1 MKKND
6 ILYNN
11 CCKCSLRATFFLHIA
26 WCIADSLV
34 LLQNTKKY
42 NKKDNLMISTPI
54 FIFTLAVVVVA
65 AALVAWLM
73 QKNAADARGQL
84 QSANQELRR
93 QLEMADNK
101 SQMLVDEN
109 TNLKAQHASASEN
122 ARMLKARVEELNGEL
137 GRLQEEIRELD
148 DVKDALDRD
157 KAGLQAKLDA
167 MTRTRE
173 QLEEESR
180 STFKLVAAELLNHSR
195 KAINEEGKA
204 SLGVLLTPLKEQ
216 IDGLNKELKE
226 YQHKQDVNSQLFGK
240 ELQKMVEANKE
251 ISQEATRLS
260 NALVSN
266 NKIQG
271 DWGEGVLKRILD
283 LSGLEEGINYQI
295 QVTRDSGGN
304 VITND
309 EGAMLRP
316 DFALFMPDGKSLI
329 IDSKVS
335 LTAFVDYANATSPEL
350 QQQALKQHIASVK
363 AQVDLLAKKEY
374 TTQVNNATDFALMF
388 IPSEP
393 AYLAAMQGNQQLWEY
408 AYSKHVVIVSPTHL
422 LSVAQ
427 LLMQLWSRDK
437 QSKNTEAIAK
447 EVMKLMDKI
456 DSFYSDLDKI
466 QNGINAMQNTFD
478 NAKRKLEG
486 KGGIL
491 SKSTKIKQLA
501 GLKTPEIG
509 EGGE

>member
-1 MKKND
+1 
-6 ILYNN
+6 
-11 CCKCSLRATFFLHIA
+11 
-26 WCIADSLV
+26 
-34 LLQNTKKY
+34 
-42 NKKDNLMISTPI
+42 MITTPI
-54 FIFTLAVVVVA
+54 FIITLAVVVVA
-65 AALVAWLM
+65 AALVAWLLR
-73 QKNAADARGQL
+73 KNATDARDRL
-84 QSANQELRR
+84 NSANQELRQ
-93 QLEMADNK
+93 QLQAADGK
-101 SQMLVDEN
+101 TQMLSDEN
-109 TNLKAQHASASEN
+109 ANLKAQHAAASET
-122 ARMLKARVEELNGEL
+122 ARMLKERVEELNTSVTSL
-137 GRLQEEIRELD
+137 KDEIKQLD
-148 DVKDALDRD
+148 DVKDTLDRE
-157 KAGLQAKLDA
+157 KATLEARLDA
-167 MTRTRE
+167 VTRTRE

-195 KAINEEGKA
+195 KAMNEEGKT
-204 SLGVLLTPLKEQ
+204 SLGQLLTPLREQ

-240 ELQKMVEANKE
+240 ELEKMVAANKD
-251 ISQEATRLS
+251 ITQEASRLS

-283 LSGLEEGINYQI
+283 LSGLEEGVHYQV
-295 QVTRDSGGN
+295 QVTRNSDGS

-316 DFALFMPDGKSLI
+316 DFTLFMPDGKNLI

-335 LTAFVDYANATSPEL
+335 LTAFVDYANATSAEE
-350 QQQALKQHIASVK
+350 QEQSLKQHIASVK

-374 TTQVNNATDFALMF
+374 TKQVNNATDFALMF

-447 EVMKLMDKI
+447 EVMKLMDKV
-456 DSFYSDLDKI
+456 DAFYTDLEKI
-466 QNGINAMQNTFD
+466 QNGINAMQNTYD
-478 NAKRKLEG
+478 SAKRKLEG

-491 SKSTKIKQLA
+491 SKSARIKELA
-501 GLKTPEIG
+501 GLKASELTE
-509 EGGE
+509 

>member
-1 MKKND
+1 
-6 ILYNN
+6 
-11 CCKCSLRATFFLHIA
+11 
-26 WCIADSLV
+26 
-34 LLQNTKKY
+34 
-42 NKKDNLMISTPI
+42 MISTPI
-54 FIFTLAVVVVA
+54 FIITLAVVVVA
-65 AALVAWLM
+65 AALVAWLLR
-73 QKNAADARGQL
+73 KNATDASDRL
-84 QSANQELRR
+84 NSANQELRQ
-93 QLEMADNK
+93 QLQAADGK
-101 SQMLVDEN
+101 TQMLSDEN
-109 TNLKAQHASASEN
+109 ANLKAQHAAASET
-122 ARMLKARVEELNGEL
+122 ARMLKERVEELNTSVTSL
-137 GRLQEEIRELD
+137 KDEIKQLD
-148 DVKDALDRD
+148 DVKDTLDRE
-157 KAGLQAKLDA
+157 KATLEARLDA
-167 MTRTRE
+167 VTRTRE

-195 KAINEEGKA
+195 KAMNEEGKT
-204 SLGVLLTPLKEQ
+204 SLGQLLTPLREQ

-240 ELQKMVEANKE
+240 ELEKMVAANKD
-251 ISQEATRLS
+251 ITQEASRLS

-283 LSGLEEGINYQI
+283 LSGLEEGVHYQV
-295 QVTRDSGGN
+295 QVTRNSDGS

-316 DFALFMPDGKSLI
+316 DFTLFMPDGKNLI

-335 LTAFVDYANATSPEL
+335 LTAFVDYANATSAEE
-350 QQQALKQHIASVK
+350 QEQSLKQHIASVK

-374 TTQVNNATDFALMF
+374 TKQVNNATDFALMF

-447 EVMKLMDKI
+447 EVMKLMDKV
-456 DSFYSDLDKI
+456 DAFYTDLEKI
-466 QNGINAMQNTFD
+466 QNGINAMQNTYD
-478 NAKRKLEG
+478 SAKRKLEG

-491 SKSTKIKQLA
+491 SKSARIKELA
-501 GLKTPEIG
+501 GLKASELTE
-509 EGGE
+509 

>member
-1 MKKND
+1 
-6 ILYNN
+6 
-11 CCKCSLRATFFLHIA
+11 
-26 WCIADSLV
+26 
-34 LLQNTKKY
+34 
-42 NKKDNLMISTPI
+42 MISTPI
-54 FIFTLAVVVVA
+54 FIITLAVVVVA
-65 AALVAWLM
+65 AALVAWLLR
-73 QKNAADARGQL
+73 KNATDARDRL
-84 QSANQELRR
+84 NSANQELRQ
-93 QLEMADNK
+93 QLQAADGK
-101 SQMLVDEN
+101 TQMLSDEN
-109 TNLKAQHASASEN
+109 ANLKAQHAAASET
-122 ARMLKARVEELNGEL
+122 ARMLKERVEELNTSVTSL
-137 GRLQEEIRELD
+137 KDEIKQLD
-148 DVKDALDRD
+148 DVKDTLDRE
-157 KAGLQAKLDA
+157 KATLEARLDA
-167 MTRTRE
+167 VTRTRE

-195 KAINEEGKA
+195 KAMNEEGKT
-204 SLGVLLTPLKEQ
+204 SLGQLLTPLREQ

-240 ELQKMVEANKE
+240 ELEKMVAANKE
-251 ISQEATRLS
+251 ITQEASRLS

-283 LSGLEEGINYQI
+283 LSGLEEGVHYQV
-295 QVTRDSGGN
+295 QVTRNSDGS

-316 DFALFMPDGKSLI
+316 DFTLFMPDGKNLI

-335 LTAFVDYANATSPEL
+335 LTAFVDYANATSAEE
-350 QQQALKQHIASVK
+350 QEQSLKQHIASVK

-374 TTQVNNATDFALMF
+374 TKQVNNATDFALMF

-447 EVMKLMDKI
+447 EVMKLMDKV
-456 DSFYSDLDKI
+456 DAFYTDLEKI
-466 QNGINAMQNTFD
+466 QNGINAMQNTYD
-478 NAKRKLEG
+478 SAKRKLEG

-491 SKSTKIKQLA
+491 SKSARIKELA
-501 GLKTPEIG
+501 GLKASELTE
-509 EGGE
+509 

>member
-1 MKKND
+1 
-6 ILYNN
+6 
-11 CCKCSLRATFFLHIA
+11 
-26 WCIADSLV
+26 
-34 LLQNTKKY
+34 
-42 NKKDNLMISTPI
+42 MISTPI
-54 FIFTLAVVVVA
+54 FIITLAVVVVA
-65 AALVAWLM
+65 AALVAWLLR
-73 QKNAADARGQL
+73 KNATDARDRL
-84 QSANQELRR
+84 NSANQELRQ
-93 QLEMADNK
+93 QLQAADGK
-101 SQMLVDEN
+101 TQMLSDEN
-109 TNLKAQHASASEN
+109 ANLKAQHAAASET
-122 ARMLKARVEELNGEL
+122 ARMLKERVEELNTSVTSL
-137 GRLQEEIRELD
+137 KDEIKQLD
-148 DVKDALDRD
+148 DVKDTLDRE
-157 KAGLQAKLDA
+157 KATLEARLDA
-167 MTRTRE
+167 VTRTRE

-195 KAINEEGKA
+195 KAMNEEGKT
-204 SLGVLLTPLKEQ
+204 SLGQLLTPLREQ

-226 YQHKQDVNSQLFGK
+226 YQHKQDVNSQLFGQ
-240 ELQKMVEANKE
+240 ELEKMVAANKE
-251 ISQEATRLS
+251 ITQEASRLS

-283 LSGLEEGINYQI
+283 LSGLEEGVHYQV
-295 QVTRDSGGN
+295 QVTRNSDGS

-316 DFALFMPDGKSLI
+316 DFTLFMPDGKNLI

-335 LTAFVDYANATSPEL
+335 LTAFVDYANATSAEE
-350 QQQALKQHIASVK
+350 QEQSLKQHIASVK

-374 TTQVNNATDFALMF
+374 TKQVNNATDFALMF

-447 EVMKLMDKI
+447 EVMKLMDKV
-456 DSFYSDLDKI
+456 DAFYTDLEKI
-466 QNGINAMQNTFD
+466 QNGINAMQNTYD
-478 NAKRKLEG
+478 SAKRKLEG

-491 SKSTKIKQLA
+491 SKSARIKELA
-501 GLKTPEIG
+501 GLKASELTE
-509 EGGE
+509 